1 MIRHATL
8 SIFFATHSNVVQ
20 ISVDQVRGSAPRNSG
35 TEMFVSATT
44 CLGTIGGGQL
54 EFRAIA
60 AARSLL
66 DSPQSAT
73 DLTIPLGPE
82 IGQCC
87 GGRVTLTL
95 QKMDRLKTA
104 HNLQKVALFEQDLP
118 HIYIFGAGH
127 VGRAL
132 AAALQ
137 ALPVSICLID
147 SRQAELDQTEAAIPR
162 KVTPLPEADIRQA
175 PPNSAF
181 VILTHDHA
189 LDFQLAAEAL
199 SRPDAAYVGMIGS
212 KTKRSAFENW
222 VKRQY
227 DPLSTAALICPIG
240 STSLRN
246 KRPEVIAA
254 FVTAELL
261 TALQVV

>member
-1 MIRHATL
+1 MIRHSAL
-8 SIFFATHSNVVQ
+8 NNFFATHSKVVQ

-35 TEMFVSATT
+35 TEMFVSSTA

-60 AARSLL
+60 AARSLF
-66 DSPQSAT
+66 DNPQSET

-87 GGRVTLTL
+87 GGYVTLTL
-95 QKMDRLKTA
+95 QQMDHLKTVQS
-104 HNLQKVALFEQDLP
+104 LQKATQKEQALP

-132 AAALQ
+132 AAALL

-147 SRQAELDQTEAAIPR
+147 SRQAELDQAEAAIPQ
-162 KVTPLPEADIRQA
+162 KVTPVPEADIRQA
-175 PPNSAF
+175 PPSSAF

-212 KTKRSAFENW
+212 KTKRNTFENW
-222 VKRQY
+222 IKRQQ
-227 DPLSTAALICPIG
+227 DSLDTTALICPIG
-240 STSLRN
+240 GTTLRN

-254 FVTAELL
+254 FVTTELL
-261 TALQVV
+261 TTLHVG

>member
-95 QKMDRLKTA
+95 QQLDRLKTA
-104 HNLQKVALFEQDLP
+104 HSLQKVALFDQALP

-147 SRQAELDQTEAAIPR
+147 SRQAELNQAEAAIP
-162 KVTPLPEADIRQA
+162 
-175 PPNSAF
+175 
-181 VILTHDHA
+181 
-189 LDFQLAAEAL
+189 
-199 SRPDAAYVGMIGS
+199 
-212 KTKRSAFENW
+212 
-222 VKRQY
+222 
-227 DPLSTAALICPIG
+227 
-240 STSLRN
+240 
-246 KRPEVIAA
+246 
-254 FVTAELL
+254 
-261 TALQVV
+261 